1 MASKKGDCAGSASGT
16 RCVGKTGKVRVEG
29 RQSRLATEE
38 KDGGKRVTF
47 KLEERKEETDKQE
60 VGSEGLTDIR
70 AMIKQIIRRE
80 IKENWKEQEDKLR
93 KEIEELK
100 TDVRKGEERVAYEKR
115 KMGDEMGG
123 NKGKI

>member
-1 MASKKGDCAGSASGT
+1 LK
-16 RCVGKTGKVRVEG
+16 
-29 RQSRLATEE
+29 
-38 KDGGKRVTF
+38 
-47 KLEERKEETDKQE
+47 
-60 VGSEGLTDIR
+60 GLTDIR
-70 AMIKQIIRRE
+70 AMINQIIRKE
-80 IKENWKEQEDKLR
+80 IKENLKEQEDKLR